1 MTNEC
6 ITPDAVVNP
15 LRDIDFDVSDPNGW
29 YRYVADSFVLTGLS
43 RRSGEAFAREV
54 RILVRRFEMAPF
66 MPGEGNVRASI
77 LRTPQEAQ
85 GQFPAHP
92 NLKSAILRPKMGF

>member
-6 ITPDAVVNP
+6 ITPAAVVNP

-43 RRSGEAFAREV
+43 RRSGEAYAREV
-54 RILVRRFEMAPF
+54 RILVHRFGMVPF
-66 MPGEGNVRASI
+66 MPGEGNVRASTLERRRKLKGSFQPIRI
-77 LRTPQEAQ
+77 LNRQFC
-85 GQFPAHP
+85 GQ
-92 NLKSAILRPKMGF
+92 K